1 MANEYIRFLKI
12 VERLKEENPATS
24 IDCIEI
30 QLLRYILVSHSKGH
44 PLLVGDLIHLSEI
57 ASPASLHSR
66 IKRLAALGYIKLMVC
81 KGDARRRLVIP
92 AKLADKY
99 LVFMSR
105 CIVKAVTESK
115 H

>member
-12 VERLKEENPATS
+12 VERLKEENPAAS

-44 PLLVGDLIHLSEI
+44 PLLVGDLIHLGQM
-57 ASPASLHSR
+57 ASPATLHSR
-66 IKRLAALGYIKLMVC
+66 ITRLSKLGYIKLITC
-81 KGDARRRLVIP
+81 KEDARRRLVMP